1 LDVCLV
7 YFIMMFA
14 CLFFYFYVW
23 LVFGLATG
31 FGSIRSGLEI
41 GNAGSVYF
49 L

>member
-1 LDVCLV
+1 LAWLCLSS
-7 YFIMMFA
+7 A
-14 CLFFYFYVW
+14 VW
-23 LVFGLATG
+23 LGFGLATG